1 MFVCPL
7 FSQHGCSP
15 GFVVD
20 NGNENVELT
29 RMTSTIFKIYNDLL
43 FFLKSECTQEAGAS
57 TLVPEYMATR
67 PRAWSSAP
75 CPTSCV
81 SLESRLC
88 SL

>member
-29 RMTSTIFKIYNDLL
+29 RMTSTIFKILNDLL
-43 FFLKSECTQEAGAS
+43 FFSKKRVHAG
-57 TLVPEYMATR
+57 TR
-67 PRAWSSAP
+67 CLDFSARVHGDSS
-75 CPTSCV
+75 S
-81 SLESRLC
+81 SLELGTVPDLLREPAGK
-88 SL
+88 